1 MARRAELER
10 ETKETQVRVSLD
22 LDGKG
27 TYQVETGI
35 PFFDH
40 MLSLFAKHGLFDL
53 TVEASGDVEVDF
65 HHTVEDVGIVLGQ
78 AIKQAAG
85 DKVGIRRYGHATLP
99 MIESL
104 ASCILDLS
112 GRTNLVFQVDVPKE
126 KVGGFDTELV
136 EEFFRALSSEGGID
150 LHLRLHYGSNMH
162 HIIEALFKSF
172 AKALDMATTVDP
184 RIEGVPS
191 TKGTL

>member
-1 MARRAELER
+1 MARRAELMR
-10 ETKETQVRVSLD
+10 KTKETQVKVVLD

-27 TYQVETGI
+27 TYKVETTI
-35 PFFDH
+35 PFLDH
-40 MLSLFAKHGLFDL
+40 MLNLFAKHGLFDL
-53 TVEASGDVEVDF
+53 EVKASGDVEVDY

-78 AIKQAAG
+78 AIRQAVG
-85 DKVGIRRYGHATLP
+85 DKTGIRRYGQATLP

-104 ASCILDLS
+104 ASCVLDLS
-112 GRTNLVFQVDVPKE
+112 GRANLVFQVDVAKE

-136 EEFFRALSSEGGID
+136 EEFFRALAQEGGID
-150 LHLRLHYGSNMH
+150 LHLRLHYGTNMH

-172 AKALDMATTVDP
+172 AKALDVATSIDP